1 LLAIIHLP
9 SSIELPNISKI
20 QRSSSGHKVEEDA
33 SMRILICDGL
43 QRQGVKIFEKAK
55 GIEVEVHER
64 IEPRELLDAIQ
75 NCEGV
80 VVRSRSK
87 IDRKVLDRASRLR
100 VIGRAGIGID
110 NIDIEAATRDGV
122 LVMNTPGANAVAAAE
137 HAMALMMALSRH
149 IPRAD
154 ESVRAG
160 KWEKKKFV
168 GTELYNHTLGIIG
181 LGRIGSIVANRA
193 QGMKMRVLAFDPY
206 VSADAAAKLGVEL
219 VSSKKLF
226 RQADFISI
234 HTPFTKETR
243 GLLDEEAFKMMK
255 RGVRIVNCARGG
267 IIDEAALYDAIKKK
281 KVLGAALD
289 VFTQEPPLNN
299 PLLTLP
305 QVIAT
310 PHLGASSEQAQMNV
324 ATAIAE
330 QMLDYLQNGLIRNAV
345 NMPSMSPKMIEQLQP
360 YMILAER
367 LGRFLSMYFQGNVR
381 RLKVSYGGDL
391 GELELA
397 PVTNAAQKGFL
408 ERALAEEVNLVNAPV
423 VMRSRGIQV
432 EVATTSEARG
442 YTGLI
447 ALKVVTD
454 KGESQVAGTVFPTPE
469 CRIVGIDDYRME
481 APLEGHMLL
490 ISNHDRPGVIGFI
503 GTTLGDHQVNIADM
517 HLSRIRSKGTAI
529 CLVTVDNPVAPEVLR
544 ALKEYSNIIEATI
557 IEV

>member
-1 LLAIIHLP
+1 
-9 SSIELPNISKI
+9 
-20 QRSSSGHKVEEDA
+20 
-33 SMRILICDGL
+33 MRVLICDGL
-43 QRQGVKIFEKAK
+43 HRQGVKIFQKAK
-55 GIEVEVHER
+55 NVEVEVRDR
-64 IEPRELLDAIQ
+64 IEPQELLDVIPY
-75 NCEGV
+75 CEGL
-80 VVRSRSK
+80 VVRSRTK
-87 IDRKVLDRASRLR
+87 INSRVLEKASRLR
-100 VIGRAGIGID
+100 VIGRAGIGVD
-110 NIDIEAATRDGV
+110 NIDIEAATQQGV

-137 HAMALMMALSRH
+137 HAMALMMALARH

-154 ESVRAG
+154 ESVRVG

-193 QGMKMRVLAFDPY
+193 LGMKMRVLAYDPY
-206 VSADAAAKLGVEL
+206 VSEDAAAKLGVEL
-219 VSSKKLF
+219 VSPQKLF
-226 RQADFISI
+226 RQSDFISV
-234 HTPFTKETR
+234 HTPFTKETE
-243 GLLDEEAFKMMK
+243 GLLDEAAFKVMK
-255 RGVRIVNCARGG
+255 RGVRIINCARGG
-267 IIDEAALYDAIKKK
+267 IIDESALYEAIKKR
-281 KVLGAALD
+281 KVAGAALD
-289 VFTQEPPLNN
+289 VFSQEPPVDN
-299 PLLTLP
+299 PLLSLP

-330 QMLDYLQNGLIRNAV
+330 QMVDYLHKGLIRNAV

-360 YMILAER
+360 YMLLAER
-367 LGRFLSMYFQGNVR
+367 LGHFLSMYFRGNIR

-391 GELELA
+391 RELELA

-408 ERALAEEVNLVNAPV
+408 ERGLGEEVNLVNAPV
-423 VMRSRGIQV
+423 IMRNRGIQV

-447 ALKVVTD
+447 TLTVVTD
-454 KGESQVAGTVFPTPE
+454 RGQSQVAGTVFPMPE

-481 APLEGHMLL
+481 APLEGRTLL

-503 GTTLGDHQVNIADM
+503 GTTLGNHQVNIADM

-529 CLVTVDNPVAPEVLR
+529 CLVTVDNPVSDEVLQ
-544 ALKEYSNIIEATI
+544 ALKQYDNIIEVKI